1 MIRMMKNQL
10 KHTETLSETT
20 RTEAF
25 SDAVFAI
32 AITLLILEIKVPNEA
47 QLRSGLFNALL
58 EKWPSYLAFFIGF
71 FTILVCWINHHYMF
85 DRIKTSSHSLIL
97 VNSLTLFAVTF
108 VPFPT
113 AVLSEAFKG
122 GDLQTAVQLFG
133 LAFILMSICYTS
145 LARFVYNDK
154 ELSYTQ
160 EELKYKKGIRVMYS
174 MSIIHT
180 IITFF
185 VAYIS
190 VFASILLYIA
200 LFSMYLFPIWYT
212 NLVMKLQGEK
222 VEKHKIKQ

>member
-1 MIRMMKNQL
+1 MKSEL
-10 KHTETLSETT
+10 DKKRILSETA
-20 RTEAF
+20 RIEAF
-25 SDAVFAI
+25 SDGVFAI
-32 AITLLILEIKVPNEA
+32 AITLLILEIKIPNEE
-47 QLRSGLFNALL
+47 QLKHGLLNALL

-97 VNSLTLFAVTF
+97 INSLTLFAVTF

-113 AVLSEAFKG
+113 SVLADSFKG
-122 GDLQTAVQLFG
+122 KDLQTAVQLFG

-154 ELSYTQ
+154 GSNYTK
-160 EELKYKKGIRVMYS
+160 EELKYKRGIRTMYS

-180 IITFF
+180 VITFF
-185 VAYIS
+185 VAY
-190 VFASILLYIA
+190 FSIVVSIILYIA

-212 NLVMKLQGEK
+212 NLVMKFQGEK
-222 VEKHKIKQ
+222 ISKRKTN

>member
-1 MIRMMKNQL
+1 ML
-10 KHTETLSETT
+10 KQKESISETT
-20 RTEAF
+20 RIEAF
-25 SDAVFAI
+25 SDGVFAI
-32 AITLLILEIKVPNEA
+32 AITLLILEIKVPNVE
-47 QLRSGLFNALL
+47 QLKAGLLDALL

-113 AVLSEAFKG
+113 AILAEAFKG

-154 ELSYTQ
+154 GLTYTK
-160 EELKYKKGIRVMYS
+160 EELKYKRGIRIMYS

-185 VAYIS
+185 VIYVNI
-190 VFASILLYIA
+190 FASIILYIA

-212 NLVMKLQGEK
+212 NLVMKFQGQKMENHK
-222 VEKHKIKQ
+222 PKH